1 MISPYVWEAT
11 LPVRVPG
18 LVRVLARVHALLDDW
33 LFAPFVP
40 LFDPRMGRPS
50 TPMETYLP
58 MMSQVPLTGW
68 DTRAEAY
75 TKAFKEVENPAVVTS
90 KAMVPTGQFE
100 VYSNSLRTPEGP
112 LPSQATTGL
121 TPEQFNELID
131 RVGQRL
137 VWDSGRGRPRELT
150 LRQAV
155 KAVIMYF
162 RINVTQEVIAEL
174 LFVDQSTISRVTSD
188 LEEIIAEALDEFV
201 PELPEEIEGRVAV
214 VDGSLCPC

>member
-100 VYSNSLRTPEGP
+100 VYSNSLRTPGGTIARP
-112 LPSQATTGL
+112 GYYGTHARA
-121 TPEQFNELID
+121 I
-131 RVGQRL
+131 QRAH
-137 VWDSGRGRPRELT
+137 RPRRTTPSLGFRTGQTEGTDASPGSESGHHVLPDQCHT
-150 LRQAV
+150 RSHRRAV
-155 KAVIMYF
+155 
-162 RINVTQEVIAEL
+162 
-174 LFVDQSTISRVTSD
+174 
-188 LEEIIAEALDEFV
+188 
-201 PELPEEIEGRVAV
+201 
-214 VDGSLCPC
+214 

>member
-1 MISPYVWEAT
+1 M
-11 LPVRVPG
+11 PG
-18 LVRVLARVHALLDDW
+18 
-33 LFAPFVP
+33 
-40 LFDPRMGRPS
+40 
-50 TPMETYLP
+50 
-58 MMSQVPLTGW
+58 
-68 DTRAEAY
+68 
-75 TKAFKEVENPAVVTS
+75 
-90 KAMVPTGQFE
+90 
-100 VYSNSLRTPEGP
+100 
-112 LPSQATTGL
+112 QATTGL

-174 LFVDQSTISRVTSD
+174 LFVDQSTISRVISD